1 MSYIYF
7 DNGAGRKPT
16 KKCIDAVNDVM
27 TRLWRNPSSVYAN
40 AEKRLLEKSRECIL
54 HSLGDIGFG
63 DLVFTSG
70 GCESNTL
77 ALRGYLEDDDYV
89 VAVDRFVHP
98 SIETLVEG
106 HDVYRLE
113 NNILGDIQLYS
124 VELFLKY
131 ANKIGKTPVVSI
143 TGGVPTF
150 GTIQHIS
157 AIGSLVHD
165 YCGILH
171 VDGVQLLGSRH
182 IDVMD
187 MEIDLLSISGH
198 KIGTPTGI
206 GALYFRKHL
215 IDELKPVVYGTQ
227 ERGLVAGTENLPY
240 IAAFKVAMEELENN
254 RDSISRKTRELR
266 DYFIERCLEL
276 FDADVV
282 GRYQK
287 DDMYR
292 LDGNAMIC
300 FHGMVADN
308 IVNRLS
314 ALYGICCSQRSA
326 CATDRIEED
335 RTLAALGM
343 DRDDTL
349 SCIRFTFNEENTK
362 EEIDCLVDV
371 LDKIIDKE
379 LQRLCKKNPLL

>member
-40 AEKRLLEKSRECIL
+40 AEKRLLEESREYIL

-77 ALRGYLEDDDYV
+77 ALKGYLEDDDYI

-98 SIETLVEG
+98 SIETLVDG

-113 NNILGDIQLYS
+113 NNILGEIQLYS

-165 YCGILH
+165 YCGIFH

-215 IDELKPVVYGTQ
+215 IDELNPVVYGTQ

-254 RDSISRKTRELR
+254 RDNISRKTRELR
-266 DYFIERCLEL
+266 DYFIEKCLEL

-282 GRYQK
+282 GRYQR

-300 FHGMVADN
+300 FHGTVADN

-343 DRDDTL
+343 DRDDAL

-371 LDKIIDKE
+371 LDRTINAKQVDMEI
-379 LQRLCKKNPLL
+379 